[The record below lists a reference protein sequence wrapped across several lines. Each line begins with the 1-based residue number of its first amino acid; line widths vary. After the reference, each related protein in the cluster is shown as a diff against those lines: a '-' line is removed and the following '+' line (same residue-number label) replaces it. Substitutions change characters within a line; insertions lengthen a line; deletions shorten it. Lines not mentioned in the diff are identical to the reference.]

1 MSKGVF
7 DRNFRV
13 VTKISSCR
21 VFVVS
26 SRGSRKQSWTKTRL
40 KEKNA
45 KVMLMLNFP
54 FIYNFLE
61 VELRGC
67 DHDLRTMIEYFPL
80 TVRYFIYSI
89 PKAKCRPGHL
99 NVNILNMAISHSL
112 HLQSL
117 HHNPHYHQHQH
128 QGDLTLGWS
137 LNFFCD
143 VNKDLL
149 RSFIVNKACRFPCH
163 FFDMFNTKPTQRL
176 KLGTFSIDRGD
187 GSENVT
193 FKMNWCF
200 FQLCRIYFNSLK
212 IAYVG

>member
-21 VFVVS
+21 IFVVS
-26 SRGSRKQSWTKTRL
+26 SRGSRKQSWRKTRL

-45 KVMLMLNFP
+45 KVVLMLNFP

-61 VELRGC
+61 VELWGC

-89 PKAKCRPGHL
+89 PKDKCRPGHL

-117 HHNPHYHQHQH
+117 HHQHQR
-128 QGDLTLGWS
+128 DLMLGWCFN
-137 LNFFCD
+137 LWCQQ
-143 VNKDLL
+143 
-149 RSFIVNKACRFPCH
+149 RSAQSGLSSW
-163 FFDMFNTKPTQRL
+163 TKSADSFGTSSTCSTQSWHN
-176 KLGTFSIDRGD
+176 GW
-187 GSENVT
+187 N
-193 FKMNWCF
+193 
-200 FQLCRIYFNSLK
+200 
-212 IAYVG
+212 

>member
-1 MSKGVF
+1 
-7 DRNFRV
+7 
-13 VTKISSCR
+13 
-21 VFVVS
+21 
-26 SRGSRKQSWTKTRL
+26 
-40 KEKNA
+40 
-45 KVMLMLNFP
+45 MLMLNFP
-54 FIYNFLE
+54 FKYNFLE

-67 DHDLRTMIEYFPL
+67 DHDLRTMIEHFPL

-99 NVNILNMAISHSL
+99 NVNLLNIAISHSL

-143 VNKDLL
+143 VNRDLL
-149 RSFIVNKACRFPCH
+149 RSFIVNKECRFLCH

-176 KLGTFSIDRGD
+176 KLGTFSIDKGD
-187 GSENVT
+187 GSENIT
-193 FKMNWCF
+193 FRINWRC
-200 FQLCRIYFNSLK
+200 FQLCHIYFSSLK
-212 IAYVG
+212 IANVG